1 MTHPADAYFAAKW
14 RDNPPETA
22 EGRQVLGEAQRL
34 RHQHPG
40 LSGPEL
46 VRLAYW
52 GASGTQE
59 TPS

>member
-1 MTHPADAYFAAKW
+1 MSAADAYFAAKW

-22 EGRQVLGEAQRL
+22 EGRYILRGAQSLAARY
-34 RHQHPG
+34 PG

-52 GASGTQE
+52 AASGTQE
-59 TPS
+59 TAS